1 MCNCMS
7 KKEKAGDRIKLT
19 ENLTKK
25 YLDILSIRKYL
36 IHKGSMLG
44 SLQMPK
50 RNIYSLIPFAFS
62 YLSIREET
70 DKIHYILLYK
80 YQKEAIGRRT

>member
-1 MCNCMS
+1 MKQNGLVWSNLKMQGTSKQQIHGLYFLMTFGFLLMCNCMS
-7 KKEKAGDRIKLT
+7 KKKKAGDRIKLT

-50 RNIYSLIPFAFS
+50 EIYIA
-62 YLSIREET
+62 
-70 DKIHYILLYK
+70 
-80 YQKEAIGRRT
+80 